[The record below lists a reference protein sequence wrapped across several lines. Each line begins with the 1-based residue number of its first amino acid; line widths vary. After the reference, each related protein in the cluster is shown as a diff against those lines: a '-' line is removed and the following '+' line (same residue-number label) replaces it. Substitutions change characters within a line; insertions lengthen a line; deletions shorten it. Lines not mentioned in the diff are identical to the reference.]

1 MTRPVHRSPVT
12 SNGRRTTESPMEMPS
27 VGRAFRLLGRVI
39 RLRCPH
45 CGRGRVLSGFAGVR
59 EHCSACGFHY
69 ERSDDNYFM
78 GAMFF
83 NFMMGTTLFAIVL
96 FSIIAFSGPNI
107 PWDTLQWA
115 IPVVLGFCMVAL
127 YPASKVVW
135 LAVDVAVRP
144 VTSPELE

>member
-1 MTRPVHRSPVT
+1 MTRPVHRSPVA
-12 SNGRRTTESPMEMPS
+12 SDRPRTTESPMEMPS
-27 VGRAFRLLGRVI
+27 VGRALRLLGRVV

-45 CGRGRVLSGFAGVR
+45 CGRGRVLSGFAGIR
-59 EHCSACGFHY
+59 ERCSTCGFHY

-96 FSIIAFSGPNI
+96 FAIIAFSGPNI

-115 IPVVLGFCMVAL
+115 IPVALGFCMVAL
-127 YPASKVVW
+127 YPVSKIVW
-135 LAVDVAVRP
+135 LAVDVMVRP

>member
-1 MTRPVHRSPVT
+1 MTEPVHQSPAA
-12 SNGRRTTESPMEMPS
+12 SDGPRTTESAMELPS
-27 VGRAFRLLGRVI
+27 MGRAFRLLGRVL

-59 EHCSACGFHY
+59 ERCAACGFHY

-83 NFMMGTTLFAIVL
+83 NFMMGTGLFAIAL

-115 IPVVLGFCMVAL
+115 IPAILGVCMVAL
-127 YPASKVVW
+127 YPCRRWCGSLSTYW
-135 LAVDVAVRP
+135 FGP
-144 VTSPELE
+144 